1 MSRPSIS
8 VIAPRPTPEL
18 QSPCPMCGN
27 PMWLMRLSAYS
38 DTEELRT
45 FKCQVCERTE
55 SLTVQFK

>member
-1 MSRPSIS
+1 
-8 VIAPRPTPEL
+8 
-18 QSPCPMCGN
+18 MCGN

-55 SLTVQFK
+55 TKIATAA